1 MKCRDDGPAPKGD
14 TDQSANNPVPSTFVP
29 LKLESIGSASLLAYL
44 PDRAVTH
51 YGRAE
56 LEDDDTGQQ
65 HVSDLF
71 ERIIIDRKT
80 RFGETTDR

>member
-1 MKCRDDGPAPKGD
+1 V
-14 TDQSANNPVPSTFVP
+14 TTVP
-29 LKLESIGSASLLAYL
+29 LRKATRIRALTTRFLPPSFFCKLESIGSASLLAYL